1 LGGREQSHALP
12 PVYIFVSQNLQSVI
26 VQNPNFVHCISK
38 DFGHNKY
45 ATKKTITQGLL
56 DVALLTANASQL
68 KFLLE
73 VGESHPYYVLL
84 LTLLAVSLAL
94 QVSLTPQSTVRRA
107 DVCHVTWYSLIGFI
121 NVSQGSNTSTI
132 LP

>member
-1 LGGREQSHALP
+1 VRS
-12 PVYIFVSQNLQSVI
+12 FR
-26 VQNPNFVHCISK
+26 K

-56 DVALLTANASQL
+56 DIALLTANASQL

-84 LTLLAVSLAL
+84 LTFLAVSITL
-94 QVSLTPQSTVRRA
+94 QVSHSFLSCSTLKAFHCPSVHITNMPSHFYPDEWHRNSRNNLPNCIKNLRGLSPLANYTDLEPAACRR
-107 DVCHVTWYSLIGFI
+107 S
-121 NVSQGSNTSTI
+121 
-132 LP
+132 

>member
-1 LGGREQSHALP
+1 MASN
-12 PVYIFVSQNLQSVI
+12 SS
-26 VQNPNFVHCISK
+26 

-56 DVALLTANASQL
+56 DIALLTANVSQL

-94 QVSLTPQSTVRRA
+94 QLLRSCVNVVLGALYDIAEETQQKTAAVLNNVVLGLGVVTTVVNAIISAFDMSETVVPQ
-107 DVCHVTWYSLIGFI
+107 
-121 NVSQGSNTSTI
+121 
-132 LP
+132 